1 MSNWTRVR
9 GLIEVDV
16 PGNSQAQIDYI
27 LQSTIDHLPKVTG
40 SERNMEVY
48 TVRTSGY
55 NSIKNFDENY
65 NWVPEDI
72 KTQSCYFLVLDGSL
86 RDRHYDET
94 FKELNKFLVRLSKRI
109 PVDYMKVELSE
120 LSRSYTFT
128 NRNDYYSNMFEGS
141 KIVQLEVIPFKL
153 H

>member
-1 MSNWTRVR
+1 
-9 GLIEVDV
+9 
-16 PGNSQAQIDYI
+16 
-27 LQSTIDHLPKVTG
+27 
-40 SERNMEVY
+40 MEVY

-72 KTQSCYFLVLDGSL
+72 KTQSCYFIVLDGSL

-109 PVDYMKVELSE
+109 PVDYLEVELSE

-128 NRNDYYSNMFEGS
+128 NKNDCYSDMYEGS
-141 KIVQLEVIPFKL
+141 KIV
-153 H
+153 